1 MASSQQSLAA
11 RSTSLCAPSPPPP
24 PFVVLQPPP
33 PARSPPPSPAR
44 QTPALGYTDAAK
56 DVSAGAVASHAGTR
70 GGADA
75 LASGTKGKGRENEVP
90 LLRSTIPIDRRN
102 VVKWADWADGA
113 SLPFES
119 GALEEEEGEG
129 ADERPDLHAEYDL
142 SLPAGVEPSW
152 RSASWSPSGMSS
164 LGGCVP
170 ARPLPSLLESSLTSP
185 ADARSC
191 ILATLTSNAEVLL
204 FEPPKNGAKGEW
216 FEVRRVS
223 AELSCARSVLTNE
236 CLRADG
242 RLDGAPHPGPRHRPC
257 VLAH

>member
-33 PARSPPPSPAR
+33 PARSPLPSPAR

-113 SLPFES
+113 LPFGS
-119 GALEEEEGEG
+119 VRAL
-129 ADERPDLHAEYDL
+129 
-142 SLPAGVEPSW
+142 S
-152 RSASWSPSGMSS
+152 
-164 LGGCVP
+164 
-170 ARPLPSLLESSLTSP
+170 
-185 ADARSC
+185 
-191 ILATLTSNAEVLL
+191 
-204 FEPPKNGAKGEW
+204 
-216 FEVRRVS
+216 RRGS
-223 AELSCARSVLTNE
+223 
-236 CLRADG
+236 
-242 RLDGAPHPGPRHRPC
+242 
-257 VLAH
+257 